1 MFTAALLKKVK
12 PLSKN
17 ATEQMDTLA
26 KESKGGEDVD
36 AQLSTIGDEGT
47 KKKSTS
53 GSNEGEEVTISEST
67 GTDKKKSATSSKEGE
82 EVTITESSGADDKKT
97 TKPVQKVPQGKGG
110 QQQNKTDLS
119 HADFIPIDEDL
130 FLPIIEEYG
139 LTPEFPKEQFMVR
152 RSSEA
157 KILYFITKSIK
168 EDLFDH
174 GIQERVTVINSGLKG
189 FERCS
194 LKQDNK
200 SYRLAQEGIQ
210 YIVPYMTKR
219 IVNVKMDDFAVCVRD
234 GFTPFRAF
242 SESLQKELEHLTPGS
257 FLVTLEGYE
266 KDFSK
271 KMYLVMWRR
280 SNCLECFV
288 AKIEKDGIL
297 MKMRALGHVPR
308 AEDEDGEAVNSA
320 EKDEKPA
327 VTVCVDQEKDEN
339 GKADNNNTADIPET
353 PAV

>member
-1 MFTAALLKKVK
+1 MDTGGFFVALLKKVK

-26 KESKGGEDVD
+26 KESKGGGSVD
-36 AQLSTIGDEGT
+36 AQLSTVGDEGNT
-47 KKKSTS
+47 KKSAA
-53 GSNEGEEVTISEST
+53 GSKEGEEVIISDST
-67 GTDKKKSATSSKEGE
+67 GTDEKKSATGSKEGE
-82 EVTITESSGADDKKT
+82 EVTLTESSGADDKKAT
-97 TKPVQKVPQGKGG
+97 EPVRKTPQGNGGRVQK
-110 QQQNKTDLS
+110 QQNKTDLS

-139 LTPEFPKEQFMVR
+139 LTPDFPKKQFMVR

-210 YIVPYMTKR
+210 YIVP
-219 IVNVKMDDFAVCVRD
+219 
-234 GFTPFRAF
+234 
-242 SESLQKELEHLTPGS
+242 
-257 FLVTLEGYE
+257 
-266 KDFSK
+266 
-271 KMYLVMWRR
+271 
-280 SNCLECFV
+280 
-288 AKIEKDGIL
+288 
-297 MKMRALGHVPR
+297 
-308 AEDEDGEAVNSA
+308 
-320 EKDEKPA
+320 
-327 VTVCVDQEKDEN
+327 
-339 GKADNNNTADIPET
+339 
-353 PAV
+353 